1 MTKEIRE
8 LVEYNCSALKNSS
21 GTYREI
27 YEVMFRLRD
36 NVMYETDDGY
46 RVEST
51 TFGEAKDHIN
61 AFSEVLY
68 ETIGATHEYVALEMD
83 NGPEWIIAFWS
94 ILRSGNKPYL
104 VNLRHPKEL
113 SEGILKTLGIRYI
126 IGIKNTKLKGEF
138 IDYNLIDRRAVK
150 RMESAGG
157 DVGSE
162 TAEDGAGSVAA
173 AGKLN
178 VDKEFENEIALSTS
192 ATTLKETICFY
203 SGEKMTNQLL
213 NTKAILSEN
222 KRVSTFYNGE
232 IKQLVFLP
240 LYHIFGLV
248 AVYFWFSYFARIM
261 VFMKDYSAESILNA
275 VKLHEVTHIFA
286 VPIFW
291 NTIEK
296 EIRKKLKE
304 RGPETE
310 AKFEKG
316 IRVCTKLQNTFPYA
330 GARWSKKIMHEVTD
344 ELFGPSVLF
353 CITGGSYLKN
363 STLEMF
369 NGLGYP
375 LFNGYGMSEI
385 GITSVELA
393 ATPKVRNL
401 NSIGRPFEG
410 VEYRLNE
417 EGVLLVKSASTC
429 SARMIDGQMVPMD
442 EWFETGDIL
451 EERNGR
457 YYVLGRKGDAVIGEN
472 GENINPDV
480 VEQAFDMHDVLNFS
494 VLGFEANLSALAG
507 GKRPLGEEGVSGT
520 EAGTKEAEDR
530 TETLTMVVQLARE
543 TTEEEVQG
551 IIRRIYEENGTLPLT
566 HQVKEFYFTYD
577 AIMKETAIKVSRK
590 YLLREIENGSV
601 KLTPFADFKVE
612 EMAEEKKEPLTSEIA
627 EKVRAIIAEGA
638 GCKVEEV
645 GDDDHLMNDLGCDS
659 LTYYGILIKVCN
671 EFDVDINGPVE
682 GKYYTMRDIVTA
694 LEKPSEE
701 SDEEFVCESVAEE
714 DAMDSPQQA
723 VVLPVSEP
731 SEEAATAEI

>member
-1 MTKEIRE
+1 M
-8 LVEYNCSALKNSS
+8 EYNCNALKNST

-27 YEVMFRLRD
+27 YKVMFRIRD

-51 TFGEAKDHIN
+51 TFGEAKEHID

-83 NGPEWIIAFWS
+83 NGPEWIIAFWG

-113 SEGILKTLGIRYI
+113 SEGIIKTLGIRYI
-126 IGIKNTKLKGEF
+126 IGIRSTKLKGEF
-138 IDYNLIDRRAVK
+138 IDYNIIDRKAQRRLNK
-150 RMESAGG
+150 GSDEISAEEKKTF
-157 DVGSE
+157 D
-162 TAEDGAGSVAA
+162 AE
-173 AGKLN
+173 
-178 VDKEFENEIALSTS
+178 KEFENEIALSTS

-203 SGEKMTNQLL
+203 SGQKMTNQLL

-261 VFMKDYSAESILNA
+261 VFMKDYSAESILNT

-291 NTIEK
+291 NTVEK

-316 IRVCTKLQNTFPYA
+316 IRIGTNLQNIFPYA

-353 CITGGSYLKN
+353 CITGGSYLKD

-393 ATPKVRNL
+393 ATPKLRNL

-410 VEYRLNE
+410 VEYRLND
-417 EGVLLVKSASTC
+417 EGVLFVKSASAC
-429 SARMIDGQMVPMD
+429 SGRMIDGQMIPME

-451 EERNGR
+451 EERKGR
-457 YYVLGRKGDAVIGEN
+457 YFVLGRKGDVVIGEN

-494 VLGFEANLSALAG
+494 VLGMTSH
-507 GKRPLGEEGVSGT
+507 
-520 EAGTKEAEDR
+520 R
-530 TETLTMVVQLARE
+530 TETESLSMVVQLQRGV
-543 TTEEEVQG
+543 TQEEVQTV
-551 IIRRIYEENGTLPLT
+551 IRRIYDENGTLPLT

-577 AIMKETAIKVSRK
+577 PIMKETAIKVSRK
-590 YLLREIENGSV
+590 YLLREIEKGSIL
-601 KLTPFADFKVE
+601 LTPFADFK
-612 EMAEEKKEPLTSEIA
+612 AEEIEENVPAPLTSDA
-627 EKVRAIIAEGA
+627 AKRVRAIIAEAA
-638 GCKVEEV
+638 GCSEEEV

-671 EFDVDINGPVE
+671 EFNIDTESHMG
-682 GKYYTMRDIVTA
+682 GKYYTLRDIVKV
-694 LEKPSEE
+694 LEKI
-701 SDEEFVCESVAEE
+701 EE
-714 DAMDSPQQA
+714 DG
-723 VVLPVSEP
+723 
-731 SEEAATAEI
+731 AEVPDLYEIKQ

>member
-8 LVEYNCSALKNSS
+8 LVEYNCNALKNSS

-27 YEVMFRLRD
+27 YEVMFRFHD

-83 NGPEWIIAFWS
+83 NGPEWIIAFWG

-162 TAEDGAGSVAA
+162 TAEDGAGSVAV

-178 VDKEFENEIALSTS
+178 AEKEFENEIALSTS

-286 VPIFW
+286 VPLFW

-304 RGPETE
+304 RGSETE

-316 IRVCTKLQNTFPYA
+316 IRVCTKLQNAFPYA

-494 VLGFEANLSALAG
+494 VLGMTSMKAGDSPDRSEKLA
-507 GKRPLGEEGVSGT
+507 
-520 EAGTKEAEDR
+520 
-530 TETLTMVVQLARE
+530 MVVQLSRE
-543 TTEEEVQG
+543 TTEEEVQA
-551 IIRRIYEENGTLPLT
+551 IIRRVYEENGILPLT

-590 YLLREIENGSV
+590 YLLREVGNGGII
-601 KLTPFADFKVE
+601 LTPFADFKVE
-612 EMAEEKKEPLTSEIA
+612 ENVPEVKEPLTSETA
-627 EKVRAIIAEGA
+627 KRVRAIIAQAA
-638 GCKVEEV
+638 GCAEEEV

-659 LTYYGILIKVCN
+659 LTYYGILMKVCT
-671 EFDVDINGPVE
+671 EFHVDVEGPVE
-682 GKYYTMRDIVTA
+682 GK
-694 LEKPSEE
+694 
-701 SDEEFVCESVAEE
+701 
-714 DAMDSPQQA
+714 
-723 VVLPVSEP
+723 
-731 SEEAATAEI
+731 